1 MDDIEASFILT
12 VKKLY
17 MDQDQLQPINILA
30 LSAGSTLTIDEP
42 ELLRPTS

>member
-12 VKKLY
+12 MKKLY

-30 LSAGSTLTIDEP
+30 LSAGSTLTIDGP